1 MQIRAVSSSGKL
13 GTYPGI
19 SKRFSAKTA
28 FLDLTKFDF
37 FKSSKFLLQWNR
49 RANLSPN
56 TYFSKKKNLT
66 FFFGILKLTPF
77 VTATDM
83 RTSQER
89 LSVSTKKKKKKKG
102 KLR

>member
-13 GTYPGI
+13 GSYPGI

-37 FKSSKFLLQWNR
+37 FKSSKFLLQWNQ

-56 TYFSKKKNLT
+56 TYFSKKNFD
-66 FFFGILKLTPF
+66 FFFWDSEIDTF
-77 VTATDM
+77 RD
-83 RTSQER
+83 SH
-89 LSVSTKKKKKKKG
+89 
-102 KLR
+102 